1 MNKGAVEQGKQSM
14 NLLGMTEKKKE
25 EICFRVTGWARRGGK
40 CRRLP
45 ALAALVLVLAYYH
58 GIGKHITTKR
68 TKSVRHIRKH
78 RLLRAVLLVS
88 MLLCLIL
95 IAREQYLSVKHR
107 KEQERLK
114 ELLLV
119 QEKLAAEVGET
130 LEEHIPPDGIDE
142 EPEADDLNASDS
154 EQPEEPV
161 MLERFKKLYEE
172 NNDLVAWIS
181 IDGMVIDYPVM
192 QCEDDEYY
200 LHHDFYGNEDKYG
213 CLYVRNR
220 ADVEDGVNFIIYGHN
235 MRDGSMFGDL
245 DLYRDESF
253 YPEHSLI
260 SFDTLYEERT
270 YEIISVF
277 RSQIYKSDDDVFK
290 YYQFYEADTE
300 EEFDYFYKNIKE
312 LSMYDTGVTA
322 EFGDT
327 FLILS
332 TCAYHVEDGRLAV
345 VAKRCR

>member
-1 MNKGAVEQGKQSM
+1 
-14 NLLGMTEKKKE
+14 MTEKKKE
-25 EICFRVTGWARRGGK
+25 EICFRVTEWARQGGK
-40 CRRLP
+40 WRRLP
-45 ALAALVLVLAYYH
+45 AFAALILLLAYYH

-68 TKSVRHIRKH
+68 RKSVRHIRKH

-95 IAREQYLSVKHR
+95 LAREQYLSIKHR
-107 KEQERLK
+107 KAQEHLK
-114 ELLLV
+114 ELLIA
-119 QEKLAAEVGET
+119 QENPAAGVGAP
-130 LEEHIPPDGIDE
+130 LEEDMPPDDIDE
-142 EPEADDLNASDS
+142 ETETDDLNASDS
-154 EQPEEPV
+154 GQPEEPV
-161 MLERFKKLYEE
+161 MLERFEKLYEE

-181 IDGMVIDYPVM
+181 IEGMVIDYPVM

-200 LHHDFYGNEDKYG
+200 LSHDFYGNEDKYG
-213 CLYVRNR
+213 CLYVRNK
-220 ADVEDGVNFIIYGHN
+220 ADVANGVNFIIYGHN

-245 DLYRDESF
+245 DLYQDENF
-253 YPEHSLI
+253 YLEHPLI

-277 RSQIYKSDDDVFK
+277 RSQIYNSDDDVFK

-300 EEFDYFYKNIKE
+300 EEFDYIYKNIKE
-312 LSMYDTGVTA
+312 LSIYDTGVTA
-322 EFGDT
+322 EYGDT

-345 VAKRCR
+345 VAKRCSKELRRKNNADRY

>member
-1 MNKGAVEQGKQSM
+1 
-14 NLLGMTEKKKE
+14 MTEKKKE
-25 EICFRVTGWARRGGK
+25 ELCSRVTGWARQGGK
-40 CRRLP
+40 YRRLP
-45 ALAALVLVLAYYH
+45 ALAALILLLVYYH

-68 TKSVRHIRKH
+68 RKSVRLMRKH

-88 MLLCLIL
+88 MILCLIL
-95 IAREQYLSVKHR
+95 LAQEQYLSIKHR
-107 KEQERLK
+107 KEQEHLR

-119 QEKLAAEVGET
+119 QENLTAQIGTLAEVM
-130 LEEHIPPDGIDE
+130 PPDDIGE
-142 EPEADDLNASDS
+142 ESETDDLNASS
-154 EQPEEPV
+154 PEQPEEPV
-161 MLERFKKLYEE
+161 MLERFEKLYEE

-181 IDGMVIDYPVM
+181 IEGMKIDYPVM

-213 CLYVRNR
+213 CLYVRNK
-220 ADVEDGVNFIIYGHN
+220 ADVNDGVNFIIYGHN

-245 DLYRDESF
+245 DLYQDESF
-253 YPEHSLI
+253 YPDYSLI

-277 RSQIYKSDDDVFK
+277 RSQIYNSDDEVFK

>member
-1 MNKGAVEQGKQSM
+1 
-14 NLLGMTEKKKE
+14 MTEKKKE
-25 EICFRVTGWARRGGK
+25 ELCSRVTGWARRGGK
-40 CRRLP
+40 YRRLP
-45 ALAALVLVLAYYH
+45 ALAALILLLAYYH

-68 TKSVRHIRKH
+68 RKSVRLMRKH

-88 MLLCLIL
+88 MILCLIL
-95 IAREQYLSVKHR
+95 LAQEQYLSIKHR
-107 KEQERLK
+107 KEQEHLR

-119 QEKLAAEVGET
+119 QENLTAQIGTLAE
-130 LEEHIPPDGIDE
+130 IMPPDDIGE
-142 EPEADDLNASDS
+142 EPETDDLNASS
-154 EQPEEPV
+154 PEQPEEPV
-161 MLERFKKLYEE
+161 MLERFEKLYEE

-181 IDGMVIDYPVM
+181 IEGMKIDYPVM

-213 CLYVRNR
+213 CLYVRNK
-220 ADVEDGVNFIIYGHN
+220 ADVNDGVNFIIYGHN

-245 DLYRDESF
+245 DLYQDESF
-253 YPEHSLI
+253 YPDHSLI

-277 RSQIYKSDDDVFK
+277 RSQIYNSDDEVFK

>member
-1 MNKGAVEQGKQSM
+1 
-14 NLLGMTEKKKE
+14 MTEKKKE
-25 EICFRVTGWARRGGK
+25 ELCSRVTGWARQGGK
-40 CRRLP
+40 YRRLP
-45 ALAALVLVLAYYH
+45 ALAALILLLVYYH

-68 TKSVRHIRKH
+68 RKSVRLMRKH

-88 MLLCLIL
+88 MILCLFL
-95 IAREQYLSVKHR
+95 LAQEQYLSIKHR
-107 KEQERLK
+107 KEQEHLR

-119 QEKLAAEVGET
+119 QENLTAQIGTLAEVM
-130 LEEHIPPDGIDE
+130 PPDDIGE
-142 EPEADDLNASDS
+142 EPETDDLNASS
-154 EQPEEPV
+154 PEQPEEPV
-161 MLERFKKLYEE
+161 MLERFEKLYEE

-181 IDGMVIDYPVM
+181 IEGMKIDYPVM

-213 CLYVRNR
+213 CLYVRNK
-220 ADVEDGVNFIIYGHN
+220 ADVNDGVNFIIYGHN

-245 DLYRDESF
+245 DLYQDESF
-253 YPEHSLI
+253 YPDHSLI

-277 RSQIYKSDDDVFK
+277 RSQIYNSDDEVFK